1 MSFFDK
7 LLGRYTEKELSQLLD
22 CWGFGRLEIKNPYEE
37 LLKVVQKIVL
47 RGRKVSCTIIATIIN
62 HQDLSDDQRVELI
75 KLLFPLCYDKQ
86 NLQFLVLSFSP
97 CRKDKVL
104 RTLRDWLSLGT
115 AYNSKPTKD

>member
-22 CWGFGRLEIKNPYEE
+22 CWGFGRLEITNPYEV

-47 RGRKVSCTIIATIIN
+47 RGKKVSCSIIATLIN
-62 HQDLSDDQRVELI
+62 HQDLSDDQRLELI
-75 KLLFPLCYDKQ
+75 KLLFHLCYDKQ

-97 CRKDKVL
+97 CRKDQIFM
-104 RTLRDWLSLGT
+104 TLQGWWRLGT
-115 AYNSKPTKD
+115 AYNTKPTKD

>member
-22 CWGFGRLEIKNPYEE
+22 CWGFGRLEITNPYEV

-47 RGRKVSCTIIATIIN
+47 RGKKVSCSIIATLIN

-75 KLLFPLCYDKQ
+75 KLLFPLCYDRRNMK
-86 NLQFLVLSFSP
+86 FLVLSFSS
-97 CRKDKVL
+97 CG
-104 RTLRDWLSLGT
+104 RDQATIKLHDFVDGLVKRGV
-115 AYNSKPTKD
+115 PTKD